1 MRKFG
6 LIIAISLVLSIL
18 FNIPVSAAQS
28 SVYLI
33 EIEGTISMGT
43 SMDVREGLREAIEM
57 GANAVLIELDT
68 PGGLVDAMD
77 EITQEIENSPIPV
90 ITYVPKGAKS
100 FSAGSFILLSGHV
113 AAMAPGTPTGAAT
126 PISMGMTGEATP
138 VENKTVNAY
147 AAMMR
152 GIALRRGRDA
162 ETAELFVTKGIS
174 LTAEEAL
181 EKGVIDLISTSRE
194 DLLEKTNGMT
204 VEVQNEEIILS
215 TKDAEV
221 IAQEVTIRSE
231 IVNYFG
237 NPQIAFILLM
247 VGIYGIIFG
256 FMAPG
261 TYVPETIGVI
271 CLVLALYGIGFFE
284 VNVFGM
290 VLIIVAM
297 LMFVGE
303 TLTPTFGILTLG
315 GIVCLIIGAFM
326 FPVEPF
332 LSRGWFES
340 FRILVYTISVSSAIF
355 FIFALTAVVKIRRQR
370 STTGTDEL
378 LEMVGIAE
386 SDISPEGKVK
396 VRGEIWNAITRGE
409 EIREGEKVKVLDRD
423 GLTLIVE
430 SEGPGGQG

>member
-1 MRKFG
+1 MMGRLDVVLP
-6 LIIAISLVLSIL
+6 LILVIVIAV
-18 FNIPVSAAQS
+18 NVPVSAAQN
-28 SVYLI
+28 SVFLI
-33 EIEGTISMGT
+33 EIDGTISMGT
-43 SMDVREGLREAIEM
+43 SMDVSEGIREAIEKD
-57 GANAVLIELDT
+57 AKAVLIELDT

-77 EITQEIENSPIPV
+77 EITKEIENSPIPV
-90 ITYVPKGAKS
+90 ITYIPNGAKS

-126 PISMGMTGEATP
+126 PISMGVTGGATP

-152 GIALRRGRDA
+152 GIAERRGKDA
-162 ETAELFVTKGIS
+162 ETAELFVTEGLS

-181 EKGVIDLISTSRE
+181 EAGVIDLISTSRE
-194 DLLEKTNGMT
+194 DLLEEIDGRT
-204 VEVQNEEIILS
+204 VKVQNNLITLE
-215 TKDAEV
+215 TKNAEV

-231 IVNYFG
+231 FVNYFG
-237 NPQIAFILLM
+237 DPQIAFILLM
-247 VGIYGIIFG
+247 IGIYGIIFG

-284 VNVFGM
+284 VNVFGIA
-290 VLIIVAM
+290 LIVVAM
-297 LMFVGE
+297 LMFVAE
-303 TLTPTFGILTLG
+303 ALTPTFGILTVG

-332 LSRGWFES
+332 LSRSWFES
-340 FRILVYTISVSSAIF
+340 FRILVYTISISSAIF
-355 FIFALTAVVKIRRQR
+355 FIFALTAVLKLRTQK

-378 LEMVGIAE
+378 LDMIVRAE
-386 SDISPEGKVK
+386 TDISPEGKVK
-396 VRGEIWNAITRGE
+396 ARGEIWNAITKGE
-409 EIREGEKVKVLDRD
+409 NIREGEKVRIVGRD

-430 SEGPGGQG
+430 SEDLPG